1 MRRKEIERNQP
12 LLVRDRLF
20 FKARNALVEMT
31 NRLFERGDG
40 SDERTEDVGHRLEA
54 GVNFCGLVDET
65 LPDL

>member
-1 MRRKEIERNQP
+1 MNHTALEDRGLSRRRKKKPIGDDVPVLFVRRKEIERNQP

-40 SDERTEDVGHRLEA
+40 
-54 GVNFCGLVDET
+54 
-65 LPDL
+65 